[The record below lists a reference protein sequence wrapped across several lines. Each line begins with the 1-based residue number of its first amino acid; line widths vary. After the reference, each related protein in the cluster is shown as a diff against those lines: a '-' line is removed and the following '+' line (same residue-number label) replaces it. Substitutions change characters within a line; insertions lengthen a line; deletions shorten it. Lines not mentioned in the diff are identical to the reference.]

1 LSTGVVFGD
10 VWRGGVAA
18 RPRVLADSDFS
29 FIALSSE
36 VVSGAVWDGLSSAML
51 SAAVA
56 SATVNIHVQ
65 TKIIVRFDFISFWL
79 QSTLGDRHYKSTRS
93 RVSFFMNK
101 FRELGF
107 IDYNGSGLEVHTS
120 LLNAVLHDQPQIQT

>member
-36 VVSGAVWDGLSSAML
+36 VISGAVWDGLSSAML

-56 SATVNIHVQ
+56 SATVHIHVQ

-79 QSTLGDRHYKSTRS
+79 QSTLGDCHYKFSA
-93 RVSFFMNK
+93 
-101 FRELGF
+101 EQHA
-107 IDYNGSGLEVHTS
+107 SGLGTVQSINYTGGQTGQTT
-120 LLNAVLHDQPQIQT
+120 NAFGSQTLQSGGSR

>member
-36 VVSGAVWDGLSSAML
+36 VVSGAVWNGLSSAML

-79 QSTLGDRHYKSTRS
+79 QSTLGDRHYKFSAETA
-93 RVSFFMNK
+93 
-101 FRELGF
+101 RERIGDGA
-107 IDYNGSGLEVHTS
+107 INQ
-120 LLNAVLHDQPQIQT
+120 LHRQSDSADN